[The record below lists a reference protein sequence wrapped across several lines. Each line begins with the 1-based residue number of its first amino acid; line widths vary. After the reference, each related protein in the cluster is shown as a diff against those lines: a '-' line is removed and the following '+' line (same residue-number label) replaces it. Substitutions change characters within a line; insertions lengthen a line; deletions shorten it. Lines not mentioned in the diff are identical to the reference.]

1 VHVCGTNSLD
11 SAQRLRW
18 LPPTRVLDSRCHHGY
33 VDKRPRFEL
42 PSAREFL
49 AVYLLAIG
57 VPILLIILTFM
68 IPWLL
73 PITIVALL
81 LLARE
86 LARWVAGRMRRG

>member
-1 VHVCGTNSLD
+1 MPS
-11 SAQRLRW
+11 R
-18 LPPTRVLDSRCHHGY
+18 PPTRGVGQPLHHGN

-73 PITIVALL
+73 PITIVVLL

-86 LARWVAGRMRRG
+86 LARWVAGRMRQN

>member
-1 VHVCGTNSLD
+1 MPSRPPLTRALD
-11 SAQRLRW
+11 SL
-18 LPPTRVLDSRCHHGY
+18 CHHGR

-57 VPILLIILTFM
+57 VPIVLIILTFM

-73 PITIVALL
+73 PISIVVLL

-86 LARWVAGRMRRG
+86 LAKWVAGRMRSN